1 MARIPHPGSG
11 HFCGWCFMFSGLT
24 LGQYFPGDSFLHR
37 LDPRIKLVLLLTL
50 VISLFALPTP
60 VTYTMMA
67 ALVLSLALSS
77 RISLKM
83 LWRSVKP
90 LLWLLAFTFIIHLFS
105 TDGQE
110 IARFWHFTATVEG
123 AERGAAISLRLVLLL
138 ALSSLLTFTT
148 SPLALT
154 YAIEALL
161 TPLKRF
167 KVPTSELAL
176 MMTITLRFVPTLI
189 GETEKI
195 VKAQKSR
202 GASFDSGPW
211 IGRLQ
216 NVVSVIVPLFVSA
229 FRRADELALAMEA
242 RCYRGGEGRTHA
254 FVEMKL
260 KACDY
265 LSALAVVIL
274 LAGLLLH
281 QKGWLT

>member
-1 MARIPHPGSG
+1 
-11 HFCGWCFMFSGLT
+11 MFSGLT

-37 LDPRIKLVLLLTL
+37 LDPRVKLVLLFAL
-50 VISLFALPTP
+50 IASLFALPSP
-60 VTYTMMA
+60 VTYAVMGV
-67 ALVLSLALSS
+67 LVLLLALSS
-77 RISLKM
+77 RISPKM

-105 TDGQE
+105 TDGEE
-110 IARFWHFTATVEG
+110 IARLWHFTATVEG
-123 AERGAAISLRLVLLL
+123 AERGGAISLRLVLLL
-138 ALSSLLTFTT
+138 LMSSLTTFTT

-195 VKAQKSR
+195 IKAQKSR
-202 GASFDSGPW
+202 GASFDSGSW
-211 IGRLQ
+211 NQRLQ
-216 NVVSVIVPLFVSA
+216 NVVSIVVPLFVSA

-260 KACDY
+260 AARDY
-265 LSALAVVIL
+265 LAALAVVIM
-274 LAGLLLH
+274 LAGLFLYR
-281 QKGWLT
+281 KGWLV